1 MPSAVSAVTATQ
13 LETIKP
19 RTLED
24 LSGFAPNVEI
34 GRTGAGPETAAIYIR
49 GLGYSDVEKG
59 QNPAVGVVVDDVVIG
74 TNFGQL
80 LDPYDVAQVEVDRG
94 PAGIFYG
101 KNTTAGVVSVHHT
114 RPTHAWGLNVDL
126 GGGDYAQFVGRFVAN
141 APLGDTAGVKVS
153 FSDQS
158 RDGFLD
164 NIYTHNTHYGRNQSI
179 NANVQVD
186 WNITPDLNALL
197 SFTES
202 YQDGEGTPVALGN
215 PATAKLFAGVPG
227 LAFNA
232 WGSPYVPGVTVPLG
246 PWQVANDFKDR
257 NYLDQQIYSL
267 NLTWNSKIGQ
277 FVSITAYLNEHD
289 DADQDFDGSCGVSVL
304 EGPPCPVLANPLL
317 PFLHTS
323 RPQKYDQFTEELRF
337 THDFGDRA
345 KFLAGAYYFHHDI
358 SAFQLTRTA
367 AAGVPVTAPFTNQI
381 SGQSN
386 DSESVFAN
394 LIYNVTDQLH
404 VSGGFRYINESTAF
418 HNAFNLIY
426 IPFVGPGNVPLLS
439 FKDSKSF
446 ADVMSKFSVDYAL
459 TENNLLY
466 ASRSEGFRSG
476 GFSPR
481 STLSESVPGQTNY
494 SPGANYSSFQPETDV
509 SYEIGSKNTFLDG
522 QLLINVDGF
531 INQDTDH
538 QATEVVL
545 TPGYGPGTNTY
556 IVNLPKVEIKGAEL
570 EIELRPHALP
580 GLSLSAVGGWQNA
593 KITNGKVP
601 GVEAPV
607 NANGTAGAPGTVYDL
622 TGTPL
627 ERVPNYNFT
636 LRGGYQFDL
645 GPGRMELNADYRW
658 TDHYIFATIAGIP
671 DTQPSFG
678 LVDASIAYNWSR
690 YRLVVSGKNL
700 TNQVYRSNSL
710 PSVFFQGWADPRTVL
725 VELQAHF

>member
-1 MPSAVSAVTATQ
+1 MGLRISTLRAAMFGGTAVALSLAAAPALAADPAPASGGSQAKPEATTVGDVVVTSRRISERLQSVPSAVSAVTATQ

-257 NYLDQQIYSL
+257 NYLDQQIY
-267 NLTWNSKIGQ
+267 
-277 FVSITAYLNEHD
+277 
-289 DADQDFDGSCGVSVL
+289 
-304 EGPPCPVLANPLL
+304 
-317 PFLHTS
+317 
-323 RPQKYDQFTEELRF
+323 KY
-337 THDFGDRA
+337 
-345 KFLAGAYYFHHDI
+345 
-358 SAFQLTRTA
+358 
-367 AAGVPVTAPFTNQI
+367 
-381 SGQSN
+381 
-386 DSESVFAN
+386 
-394 LIYNVTDQLH
+394 
-404 VSGGFRYINESTAF
+404 
-418 HNAFNLIY
+418 
-426 IPFVGPGNVPLLS
+426 
-439 FKDSKSF
+439 
-446 ADVMSKFSVDYAL
+446 M
-459 TENNLLY
+459 
-466 ASRSEGFRSG
+466 
-476 GFSPR
+476 
-481 STLSESVPGQTNY
+481 
-494 SPGANYSSFQPETDV
+494 
-509 SYEIGSKNTFLDG
+509 
-522 QLLINVDGF
+522 
-531 INQDTDH
+531 
-538 QATEVVL
+538 
-545 TPGYGPGTNTY
+545 
-556 IVNLPKVEIKGAEL
+556 
-570 EIELRPHALP
+570 
-580 GLSLSAVGGWQNA
+580 
-593 KITNGKVP
+593 
-601 GVEAPV
+601 
-607 NANGTAGAPGTVYDL
+607 
-622 TGTPL
+622 
-627 ERVPNYNFT
+627 
-636 LRGGYQFDL
+636 
-645 GPGRMELNADYRW
+645 
-658 TDHYIFATIAGIP
+658 
-671 DTQPSFG
+671 
-678 LVDASIAYNWSR
+678 ASIA
-690 YRLVVSGKNL
+690 
-700 TNQVYRSNSL
+700 Q
-710 PSVFFQGWADPRTVL
+710 QCQTVC
-725 VELQAHF
+725 